1 MKEGFEKCDYEHT
14 LFIKT
19 RKEGKVL
26 IVSLYVDDLIFTRND
41 ELMFREFK
49 AYIKHEFDRQILVR

>member
-26 IVSLYVDDLIFTRND
+26 IVSLYVDDLIFTGND
-41 ELMFREFK
+41 VLMFTEFK
-49 AYIKHEFDRQILVR
+49 NSMKDEFDMTDLG

>member
-26 IVSLYVDDLIFTRND
+26 IVSLYVDDLIFTGND
-41 ELMFREFK
+41 VLMFIEFK
-49 AYIKHEFDRQILVR
+49 NP